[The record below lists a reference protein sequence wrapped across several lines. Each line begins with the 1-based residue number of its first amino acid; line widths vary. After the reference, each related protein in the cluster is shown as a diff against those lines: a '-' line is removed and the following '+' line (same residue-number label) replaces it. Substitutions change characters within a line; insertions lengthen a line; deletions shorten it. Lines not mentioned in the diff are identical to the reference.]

1 MKHRH
6 RALSQE
12 EWRLWAHV
20 AGQVTPLP
28 GRTLPALARETPPT
42 EPARVPE
49 SGHVDARP
57 AGPAGATRV
66 LTPLAPLER
75 RVRQRLARGQT
86 PIDGVLDLHGLR
98 QDDAHRALL
107 AFLHRRQRQGAALV
121 LIVTG
126 KGGATSPTFDGGER
140 GVLRRLVPHW
150 LAEPHLRRVVVGF
163 ETAARGHGGEGAL
176 YVRLRKAAAAG

>member
-1 MKHRH
+1 MKRQ
-6 RALSQE
+6 RRVLSQE

-20 AGQVTPLP
+20 ARQAIPLP
-28 GRTLPALARETPPT
+28 GRALPVLAEEVIPAV
-42 EPARVPE
+42 EPDPVAEAGGAAPRLKVL
-49 SGHVDARP
+49 P
-57 AGPAGATRV
+57 AGPALA
-66 LTPLAPLER
+66 PLAPLER
-75 RVRQRLARGQT
+75 RMRQRLSRGQS

-98 QDDAHRALL
+98 QDEAHRSLL
-107 AFLHRRQRQGAALV
+107 AFLHQRQRQGAVLV

-126 KGGATSPTFDGGER
+126 KGGSTAPSADGGER
-140 GVLRRLVPHW
+140 GVLKRLVPHW